1 MTRWGHQVALGR
13 CVYCRNFDEMIYYRG
28 PLDKN
33 LITGTAAAA
42 VDCLFQIGGRKE
54 SDLYVY
60 HDLYCNQLDSI
71 TRLPSPEKSLCRG
84 TSPLTA

>member
-1 MTRWGHQVALGR
+1 
-13 CVYCRNFDEMIYYRG
+13 MIYYRG

-71 TRLPSPEKSLCRG
+71 TRLPCPEKSLYGELALEKSLPRRSSWK
-84 TSPLTA
+84 TPIAL